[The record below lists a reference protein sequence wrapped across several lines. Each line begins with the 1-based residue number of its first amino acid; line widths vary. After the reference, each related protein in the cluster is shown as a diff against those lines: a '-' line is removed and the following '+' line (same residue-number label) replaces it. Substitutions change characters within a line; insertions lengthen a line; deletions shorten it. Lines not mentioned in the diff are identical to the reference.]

1 MDFKWK
7 SILKTPHHF
16 FTHPNIFIGPNES
29 VFRGDRGVP
38 GPAGPRGVPGMEGPP
53 GKPGSDGKPGPPGLG
68 TAFVVGSHPIFQFI
82 LITEG
87 AMGEP
92 GDQGLPGKPGAVGP
106 AGKAVSKMEVFELIN
121 YDETL

>member
-1 MDFKWK
+1 
-7 SILKTPHHF
+7 
-16 FTHPNIFIGPNES
+16 
-29 VFRGDRGVP
+29 
-38 GPAGPRGVPGMEGPP
+38 MEGPP

-68 TAFVVGSHPIFQFI
+68 TAFVVGSHPSYEFI

-106 AGKAVSKMEVFELIN
+106 AGKAVSEKEVFELIN
-121 YDETL
+121 